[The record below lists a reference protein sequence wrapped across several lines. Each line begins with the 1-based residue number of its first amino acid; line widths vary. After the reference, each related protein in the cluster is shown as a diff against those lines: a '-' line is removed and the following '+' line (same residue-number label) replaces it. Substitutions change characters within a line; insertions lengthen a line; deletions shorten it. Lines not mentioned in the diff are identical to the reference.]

1 MSKKLAAFL
10 CWLPFVM
17 MFLVFV
23 PWIAVSIMM
32 NTGVI
37 AESTAIPILLIIM
50 LFIFVW
56 VASVW
61 GVMIWLIIRTV
72 KNPIMSTGVKVA
84 WGFGLYMLNVIAFP
98 IYWFVV
104 IRKCEDGI

>member
-1 MSKKLAAFL
+1 MSKKLSAFL

-17 MFLVFV
+17 MFLVLV
-23 PWIAVSIMM
+23 PWMVVSIMM

-37 AESTAIPILLIIM
+37 AESTAVPILIIIM

-72 KNPIMSTGVKVA
+72 KNPSFDLGMKVA
-84 WGFGLYMLNVIAFP
+84 WGFGLYMFNVIAFP

-104 IRKCEDGI
+104 IRKEN